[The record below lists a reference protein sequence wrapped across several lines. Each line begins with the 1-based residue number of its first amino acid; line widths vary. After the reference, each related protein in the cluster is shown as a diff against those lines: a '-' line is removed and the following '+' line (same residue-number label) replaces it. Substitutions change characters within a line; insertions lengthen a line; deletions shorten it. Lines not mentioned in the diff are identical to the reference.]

1 MPGVGGNGGAHH
13 PVLRNCLLQSKWAQM
28 KGKMDGELVPYL
40 LKGYLAKNVNIF
52 S

>member
-1 MPGVGGNGGAHH
+1 MPGVGGNAGAHH
-13 PVLRNCLLQSKWAQM
+13 PLLRNCLLQSKWAQM
-28 KGKMDGELVPYL
+28 KGKMDGEPVPYL